1 MFQGQG
7 TFPGT
12 LHLEIDE
19 SVSPVQLPTQRI
31 PLAVKDKLKAELK
44 RLVDLNII
52 TPVDTPTDW
61 ISVIVVT
68 VKKSGDIR
76 LCIDPKPLNKAVKRN
91 HYPSLTIEDI
101 LPDLAHA
108 RCFSVLDAK
117 NGFLSPVPMQ

>member
-19 SVSPVQLPTQRI
+19 SVPPVQLPTRRI
-31 PLAVKDKLKAELK
+31 PLAVKDQFKAELK

-61 ISVIVVT
+61 ISGIVVT
-68 VKKSGDIR
+68 VVTSD
-76 LCIDPKPLNKAVKRN
+76 CV
-91 HYPSLTIEDI
+91 LT
-101 LPDLAHA
+101 
-108 RCFSVLDAK
+108 
-117 NGFLSPVPMQ
+117 LSH